1 MLLFYL
7 DLRCFAKNSKLAEA
21 RWSGVSSSVCTNTDS
36 ALSNWQQSVVIWC
49 YKISQIKKTREI
61 ALCHIIKRRFN
72 EKTRHKKVGYKVFY
86 FVCDTAVRCARSFS
100 DRTQCFNLASGLQ
113 PVLKSPVSTSDNFDI
128 VVFEA
133 KFQKKWMAKSDF
145 DRTDPILC
153 NFQLLFMWQ
162 KILINNWKI
171 HNIGSVLAKSILTVQ
186 FI

>member
-1 MLLFYL
+1 MIIVLFYL

-21 RWSGVSSSVCTNTDS
+21 RWSGLCSSVCTNTDS

-61 ALCHIIKRRFN
+61 ALCHTLKRRFN
-72 EKTRHKKVGYKVFY
+72 EKTLHKKVGYKVFY

-113 PVLKSPVSTSDNFDI
+113 PVSNLWHLWHSNCILI

-145 DRTDPILC
+145 DRTVPILC
-153 NFQLLFMWQ
+153 NFQFLILGQ
-162 KILINNWKI
+162 KSWSTIEVWIL
-171 HNIGSVLAKSILTVQ
+171 
-186 FI
+186 